1 MALRAG
7 DLTARMQDEL
17 TADEALQAGA
27 SQQRLQLLFER
38 AVEGRDVGQSS
49 LKTPVTRPRTWTCG
63 G

>member
-7 DLTARMQDEL
+7 DLAARMQDEL

-38 AVEGRDVGQSS
+38 AVEGSDRGHSS

-63 G
+63 A